1 MYYIARAVTLGKLH
15 CPALPT
21 GTALNCTDP
30 VLHFTDHCT
39 ALHGNIE
46 QHAGVSVSSR
56 TRADNNVA
64 ILKSVA

>member
-15 CPALPT
+15 C
-21 GTALNCTDP
+21 TALDTALHCTDP